1 MKEKK
6 FYRCSYQNGFGGLD
20 ADMLQIKAYLVQR
33 EQGIIS
39 QFYEDFINKMYNILN
54 DYGYLEGDTKEEKME
69 DCIVNN
75 CVIDNQSFDVLYEW
89 IGKEICD
96 ARAEADGDVG

>member
-1 MKEKK
+1 
-6 FYRCSYQNGFGGLD
+6 
-20 ADMLQIKAYLVQR
+20 
-33 EQGIIS
+33 
-39 QFYEDFINKMYNILN
+39 
-54 DYGYLEGDTKEEKME
+54 ME